1 MSAPDAISSWC
12 QQSTAEQQQESG
24 RPLAGLPDW
33 YRIGDGYLGV
43 HSEDGPLGERF
54 RELYAECVVPGPDE
68 SLPIVVCQVRLL
80 QDLDAAL
87 ISFEDPEPL
96 DLLEFTLALFG
107 ERGYTEAKPAIAGW
121 RRLAVTGEPTL
132 PPPFAFSG
140 PHAVADR
147 SFQWQSLLGNVALNR
162 LLRRERD
169 LLFFHAA
176 SATVGGAGILV
187 VGPKGSGK
195 TTVSLSLAER
205 GHGFLGDEIAAVRTT
220 GLEII
225 PMRRSVSI
233 REGPRPR
240 AVDRIVEHGGLRH
253 ERFPDGSRR
262 LRGEVASLFPAASG
276 SEAPVRAIIF
286 LRRFG
291 EAARLEPFSPGR
303 DHLSLLTPLG
313 CTLWGVPRAVRIMQ
327 MLRLLTSAR
336 CYFLD
341 VGSPEETTDLIEALG
356 DV

>member
-1 MSAPDAISSWC
+1 MGAQDAISSWC
-12 QQSTAEQQQESG
+12 HKSIAEQDQESG
-24 RPLAGLPDW
+24 RPLTGLPDW

-43 HSEDGPLGERF
+43 HSEDEPLGERF

-68 SLPIVVCQVRLL
+68 ALPTVLCQVRQLRAVN
-80 QDLDAAL
+80 AAL
-87 ISFEDPEPL
+87 LSFDDPEPL

-107 ERGYTEAKPAIAGW
+107 GRGYTEVAPPIAGW
-121 RRLAVTGEPTL
+121 RRLAPTGEPAA
-132 PPPFAFSG
+132 FAFAG

-147 SFQWQSLLGNVALNR
+147 TYQWQALLGNVALNR
-162 LLRRERD
+162 LLRRQRD

-176 SATVGGAGILV
+176 SASVGGTGILL

-195 TTVSLSLAER
+195 TTLSLSLAER
-205 GHGFLGDEIAAVRTT
+205 GHGFLGDEIAGVRVAS
-220 GLEII
+220 LELI

-233 REGPRPR
+233 REGPRPA
-240 AVDRIVEHGGLRH
+240 AVDRLVERGGLRH

-262 LRGEVASLFPAASG
+262 LRGEVATLFPAAG
-276 SEAPVRAIIF
+276 RSEAPVRAIIF
-286 LRRFG
+286 LRRFS
-291 EAARLEPFSPGR
+291 ETARLELFSPGR

-313 CTLWGVPRAVRIMQ
+313 CTLWGVSRALRIMQ

-341 VGSPEETTDLIEALG
+341 VGSPRETTDIIEALG
-356 DV
+356 DT